1 MKKHCRFNGGFLSLT
16 QKAVAQSYNITCFI
30 KIYSLYCTSV
40 SPTVRDQTWFDDD
53 AKVVRQ
59 QSSLTR
65 VVMWHKMKEV
75 RNVYFMLEQCK
86 RCAGTIVPEFFAV
99 SQKRKKKTKKEK
111 RNRVTERR
119 SFVLDKTKIQNTFMC
134 EKHHRCLQLKWKSS
148 SPVSVKAEEG
158 IKY

>member
-1 MKKHCRFNGGFLSLT
+1 MKKHCWFNGIFHHKHKKQLHRAIILHALL
-16 QKAVAQSYNITCFI
+16 K
-30 KIYSLYCTSV
+30 YSLYCTSV

-53 AKVVRQ
+53 AKVLRQ
-59 QSSLTR
+59 QSSLTS

-86 RCAGTIVPEFFAV
+86 RCAGTAVPEFFAV
-99 SQKRKKKTKKEK
+99 PQKREREGEEKKKSCHREKKLCT
-111 RNRVTERR
+111 RQ
-119 SFVLDKTKIQNTFMC
+119 KTKIQNTFMC
-134 EKHHRCLQLKWKSS
+134 EKHHRRLQLKWKSS